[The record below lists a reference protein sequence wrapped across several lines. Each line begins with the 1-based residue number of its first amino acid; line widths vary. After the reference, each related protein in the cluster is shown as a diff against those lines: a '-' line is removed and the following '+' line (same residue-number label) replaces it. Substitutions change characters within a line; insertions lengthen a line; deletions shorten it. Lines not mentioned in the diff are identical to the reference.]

1 MIAAFDIETIP
12 DMSKLH
18 LLPPVEASKAL
29 KDPAKI
35 AADIAEKR
43 EKQVDKMGL
52 DPLTARVFC
61 YAFANDKYS
70 AANILADLN
79 DDTEREMVQ
88 GIMKVLGKEDMRL
101 VTFNGIGFDLPFV
114 YKRAIILGVSPAN
127 FGAPPLSAWTRRYS
141 CDCHYDLMK
150 LWCQWESGSYVG
162 LDVLAGALL
171 CEGKAEIDFADFPD
185 LVKTDE
191 GRDKIKAYCAKDT
204 MLTWALFER
213 MLDGGMFA

>member
-18 LLPPVEASKAL
+18 LLPPVEAAKNL
-29 KDPAKI
+29 KDPEKV

-43 EKQVDKMGL
+43 QKQIDKMGL

-61 YAFANDKYS
+61 YAFANDRY
-70 AANILADLN
+70 AHANILSEFN

-114 YKRAIILGVSPAN
+114 YKRAIVLGVSPAN
-127 FGAPPLSAWTRRYS
+127 FGAPPLTAWTKRYS
-141 CDCHYDLMK
+141 ADNHYDLMK
-150 LWCQWESGSYVG
+150 IWCQWESGSYVG
-162 LDVLAGALL
+162 LDVLASAILGQ
-171 CEGKAEIDFADFPD
+171 GKAEMDFTDFPE
-185 LVKTDE
+185 LIKTPE
-191 GRDKIKAYCAKDT
+191 GREKIKMYCAKDVA
-204 MLTWALFER
+204 LTWALFER
-213 MLDGGMFA
+213 MLAGGMFS

>member
-18 LLPPVEASKAL
+18 LLPTPEASKTL

-35 AADIAEKR
+35 EADIAEK
-43 EKQVDKMGL
+43 KQKQIDKMGL

-61 YAFANDKYS
+61 YAFANDRYVH
-70 AANILADLN
+70 ANILSDLN

-114 YKRAIILGVSPAN
+114 YKRAIVLGVSPAN
-127 FGAPPLSAWTRRYS
+127 FGAPPLSAWIKKYS
-141 CDCHYDLMK
+141 NDVHYDLMVAWFGSIPEK
-150 LWCQWESGSYVG
+150 GNNLERLSGS
-162 LDVLAGALL
+162 LL
-171 CEGKAEIDFADFPD
+171 GEHKSEIDFADFPD

-213 MLDGGMFA
+213 MLAGGMFA